1 MVPYQQVNY
10 QKYLKKRKKNLLM
23 IILIQKIETEIVMIQ
38 ESKNPFQVGNEVS
51 FLYRLY
57 GQYPIDYIHIE
68 SIDYI
73 DT

>member
-38 ESKNPFQVGNEVS
+38 ESKNHFQVGNEVS
-51 FLYRLY
+51 FLHRLY

>member
-38 ESKNPFQVGNEVS
+38 ESKNHFQVGNEVS

>member
-51 FLYRLY
+51 FLHRLY